1 MSGTGRYIHA
11 TMTTNSAIPERTS
24 GTTSANYNFATTSV
38 FENQSGNAAS
48 FDSRPT
54 YGSYTLNSSGT
65 NTANKDLTISG
76 DVSVVSGILNVTA
89 SGTNTFTIGGN
100 VSISSGASLQ
110 GSSTTG
116 TGTLNITGNV
126 TGAGTLTG
134 NDASTGTANITV
146 GGNLTSRI
154 SLSTG
159 TTSLTFSGGAVSVTF
174 TPGNGTTPTVQNL
187 TIGNGTNSKVVTLGA
202 NLSIASGKTMTVTN
216 AATLDCGTKI
226 ISGAGAFTLSSGATF
241 TIGDANGITASAA
254 SGNIQ
259 VTGTRTFSSGANY
272 NYNGSGAQATG
283 DGLTAGNNITI
294 QDTGG
299 IVTLTTGV
307 AVNGTFNV
315 NSSTTFHAG
324 TNILSGG
331 GVFNLSSGGTL
342 GIGSVDGIAS
352 SGATGNVQ
360 TGTRNFNTGAS
371 YVYNGSGA
379 QITGNGLPSTV
390 NNLTISNGVGVT
402 LSASTTVNGTMTLSS
417 GTLSIGTNTLTLN
430 STVTA
435 SSGSLSAASGTV
447 IYNQSSTGQAVLA
460 ANYGTLQF
468 SNFNKTLPP
477 SGTIGIANTFTP
489 GTATGHTITGSTIDF
504 NGSGTETIPA
514 FSYNNLTSSNSGNRT
529 LANGGTIKIAG
540 TFTPGINTYDVS
552 NNTVEFNGASAQ
564 TMSSSVSFTYNNL
577 TINNSAGVTV
587 GTVVAGTTTVNG
599 TLTLTTGALTNGVN
613 NTLTLGNGATIIRSG
628 GTLAAVPIF
637 SGTVDVQYTGS
648 SSLTTGPELPTSN
661 TALNNLTINTSGGVT
676 LDANA
681 TVNGTLALTNGDLN
695 TTDSF
700 VLTQKG
706 DSTGNGDVVG
716 SVTRADLTTS
726 AKPFGNPNV
735 QITITA
741 GTVTSMT
748 VKLTKGTTFSSFTN
762 SVKRQYILT
771 PDSGLVTAA
780 TVRLHYLNSE
790 VNLNSESTL
799 VLWRYDGSSWGMPV
813 GVTTRNDAGASDDN
827 WVELTGVTQFSPW
840 AISGP
845 QQPTDVAMMNFKAVS
860 DAQGNVL
867 LEWLTGYEV
876 NNLGFNIYRDA
887 GGKRVQINSTLVA
900 GSVMLA
906 GRTAMTAGLSYAWLD
921 HLASPRDNVLYW
933 LEDIDASGK
942 TTLHGPVS
950 PASVAKL
957 PERAQSLLLSQ
968 MQTGA
973 TNPNAERTL
982 RPVVAT
988 AKLVPAPRD
997 LQKQWE
1003 IAVRPGAKLLI
1014 KESGWY
1020 RVTQAEL
1027 AAAGFD
1033 TSKDPRFYQL
1043 FVDGTELPILVNGG
1057 NSGRLDAADSIE
1069 FYAAAI
1075 DSPSTNLRALY
1086 LTVGQQPGRRL
1097 TQLPFADGKDYG
1109 RLSFTASVE
1118 RRDHYLYFPSLNN
1131 GEAENWFGALVS
1143 SNPFGPSLSL
1153 TKVDQQSAEPATL
1166 EVALQGLGAASP
1178 PQPHQV
1184 RVQLNGQ
1191 DVGQIS
1197 FDGPQHQ
1204 VAQFAVSPSLLQE
1217 GSNSL
1222 LLTSMAGSGDYS
1234 VVDWVRV
1241 SYARRFIA
1249 EQNRLQVTARQG
1261 EQVQVSGFTT
1271 AAVRVMDVTDEANP
1285 VELGAKVEL
1294 ANRSYVATATPQEAG
1309 ERVLLFVGDK
1319 AIAKAAQVVQQ
1330 VGSSWHL
1337 SSQGADVVMLT
1348 HASLRSA
1355 VGPLAE
1361 LRKQQGYAVAVVDVE
1376 DVYDEWSYGVHT
1388 AQAVQDFIAATRQW
1402 KRVPRWVVVVG
1413 DASYDPK
1420 NYLGLGENDLVP
1432 TKVVWTN
1439 TFETASDDWLGDVN
1453 GDGVSEVAIG
1463 RLPVRTLA
1471 QAQAVINKI
1480 INYKAGNAEGALLV
1494 ADRPDGYDFEGATAE
1509 VKGLLPAGM
1518 RSAVI
1523 YRRQTDDQT
1532 AAQAIIDAVNRG
1544 PKLVNYAGHGS
1555 SSVWRGN
1562 LLTVDSVA
1570 QMTNGQA
1577 LPMVVSMTCLNGLFN
1592 DPYATSLGESLLLN
1606 GQGGAI
1612 AVWASSAQTTP
1623 SGQAVMDQEF
1633 VRQLFQA
1640 TSSKGQALT
1649 LGEMV
1654 MRAKAAVNDVNVR
1667 RSWILLGDPLMQIR

>member
-1 MSGTGRYIHA
+1 VSKSQLLHPCLGVWAKRAFALHA
-11 TMTTNSAIPERTS
+11 ILLTFLMTFSPAQGQTC
-24 GTTSANYNFATTSV
+24 ATAGKD
-38 FENQSGNAAS
+38 GN
-48 FDSRPT
+48 
-54 YGSYTLNSSGT
+54 G
-65 NTANKDLTISG
+65 
-76 DVSVVSGILNVTA
+76 
-89 SGTNTFTIGGN
+89 
-100 VSISSGASLQ
+100 
-110 GSSTTG
+110 
-116 TGTLNITGNV
+116 
-126 TGAGTLTG
+126 GTLTG
-134 NDASTGTANITV
+134 IVNTYYPGTATANAGVTSISVGTPRGASTAISSGDLLLVIQMQDAFINSSNNSRYGDNVNGGVGSGYTAANNAGMYEFV
-146 GGNLTSRI
+146 KATSAV
-154 SLSTG
+154 
-159 TTSLTFSGGAVSVTF
+159 SGGSVSIQ
-174 TPGNGTTPTVQNL
+174 GT
-187 TIGNGTNSKVVTLGA
+187 G
-202 NLSIASGKTMTVTN
+202 
-216 AATLDCGTKI
+216 
-226 ISGAGAFTLSSGATF
+226 
-241 TIGDANGITASAA
+241 
-254 SGNIQ
+254 
-259 VTGTRTFSSGANY
+259 
-272 NYNGSGAQATG
+272 
-283 DGLTAGNNITI
+283 
-294 QDTGG
+294 
-299 IVTLTTGV
+299 
-307 AVNGTFNV
+307 
-315 NSSTTFHAG
+315 
-324 TNILSGG
+324 
-331 GVFNLSSGGTL
+331 
-342 GIGSVDGIAS
+342 
-352 SGATGNVQ
+352 
-360 TGTRNFNTGAS
+360 
-371 YVYNGSGA
+371 
-379 QITGNGLPSTV
+379 TGNGLRNTYTNADYDAV
-390 NNLTISNGVGVT
+390 NLRGQRRFQVVRVPQYAN
-402 LSASTTVNGTMTLSS
+402 ASLSS
-417 GTLSIGTNTLTLN
+417 GLTAAAWNGTTGGILAIDVKDGLQLSGTVSVDGLGFRGGAPLQLQGAGGSNGDYRNTAPTSATTKTGFHGSKGEGIAGTPRYVWNSATSAVVDTGVEGYPNGSMGRGAPGNAGGGGTDDDPATANPGGNDQNSGGGGGGNGGAGGQGGNTWSTNNPLGGAGGVALTAFIGPGRIVMGGGGGAGTRNN
-430 STVTA
+430 DDNVP
-435 SSGSLSAASGTV
+435 AASGGAAGGGIV
-447 IYNQSSTGQAVLA
+447 IIRARKVL
-460 ANYGTLQF
+460 GT
-468 SNFNKTLPP
+468 
-477 SGTIGIANTFTP
+477 GTI
-489 GTATGHTITGSTIDF
+489 TA
-504 NGSGTETIPA
+504 
-514 FSYNNLTSSNSGNRT
+514 
-529 LANGGTIKIAG
+529 
-540 TFTPGINTYDVS
+540 
-552 NNTVEFNGASAQ
+552 NGASAFND
-564 TMSSSVSFTYNNL
+564 TLNDGAGGGGAGGSIVFFSLSSTLTGLTVSANGGRGGDAWRTQAPNGTPGERHGPGGGGGGGVIFTS
-577 TINNSAGVTV
+577 SAP
-587 GTVVAGTTTVNG
+587 ASRTVNG
-599 TLTLTTGALTNGVN
+599 GAHGITTNVSDTYNSTAGANG
-613 NTLTLGNGATIIRSG
+613 
-628 GTLAAVPIF
+628 
-637 SGTVDVQYTGS
+637 
-648 SSLTTGPELPTSN
+648 TT
-661 TALNNLTINTSGGVT
+661 AINLTSGQIPGVASGAECSSPT
-676 LDANA
+676 A
-681 TVNGTLALTNGDLN
+681 VDL
-695 TTDSF
+695 
-700 VLTQKG
+700 
-706 DSTGNGDVVG
+706 
-716 SVTRADLTTS
+716 
-726 AKPFGNPNV
+726 
-735 QITITA
+735 
-741 GTVTSMT
+741 
-748 VKLTKGTTFSSFTN
+748 
-762 SVKRQYILT
+762 
-771 PDSGLVTAA
+771 
-780 TVRLHYLNSE
+780 
-790 VNLNSESTL
+790 
-799 VLWRYDGSSWGMPV
+799 
-813 GVTTRNDAGASDDN
+813 
-827 WVELTGVTQFSPW
+827 
-840 AISGP
+840 
-845 QQPTDVAMMNFKAVS
+845 MNFAAS
-860 DAQGNVL
+860 ADPQGHVL
-867 LEWLTGYEV
+867 LEWKSGYELS
-876 NNLGFNIYRDA
+876 NLGFNIYRDV
-887 GGKRVQINSTLVA
+887 GGKRQQLNTSLIGGTAL
-900 GSVMLA
+900 LA
-906 GRTAMTAGLSYAWLD
+906 GAHTPFTAGYSYAWMD
-921 HLASPRDNVLYW
+921 TLASPKDLAMYW
-933 LEDIDASGK
+933 LEDVDASGK
-942 TTLHGPVS
+942 TMMHGPIN
-950 PASVAKL
+950 AMSVASL
-957 PERAQSLLLSQ
+957 PPQAQSLMLSQ
-968 MQTGA
+968 LRSNAPGA
-973 TNPNAERTL
+973 TTETL
-982 RPVVAT
+982 SAVSSAT
-988 AKLVPAPRD
+988 RVKAARVSSQS
-997 LQKQWE
+997 LQTQWD
-1003 IAVRPGAKLLI
+1003 IAARPGAKLLI

-1043 FVDGTELPILVNGG
+1043 FVDGTELPLLVNGG

-1069 FYAAAI
+1069 FYAAAL

-1086 LTVGQQPGRRL
+1086 LTNGSQPGRRL

-1294 ANRSYVATATPQEAG
+1294 ANRSYVATATAQDAG

-1319 AIAKAAQVVQQ
+1319 AIAKTAQVAQQ

-1480 INYKAGNAEGALLV
+1480 IGYEKTTQTQGALLV
-1494 ADRPDGYDFEGATAE
+1494 ADLAGEYDFEAASNAIE
-1509 VKGLLPAGM
+1509 QLLPAGTRVQKVY
-1518 RSAVI
+1518 RSMM
-1523 YRRQTDDQT
+1523 DNQT

-1612 AVWASSAQTTP
+1612 AVWASSAQTVAGAQEP
-1623 SGQAVMDQEF
+1623 VDQEV
-1633 VRQLFQA
+1633 VRQLF
-1640 TSSKGQALT
+1640 SSTLSKSKALT
-1649 LGEMV
+1649 IGEAV
-1654 MRAKAAVNDVNVR
+1654 QRAKAVARNEAIIQ
-1667 RSWILLGDPLMQIR
+1667 SWILLGDPMITLR